1 MCGIAGTINKQVSAE
16 RIYQALGH
24 RGPDAQSCYKD
35 DLVELFHLRLTI
47 LDKEGGA
54 QPMHYKNLTI
64 VFNGEIYNHRDLR
77 RRFDLRC
84 VTNSDTETL
93 LHLIDKIGYE
103 CLQYL
108 DGMFAFAIYHRNDN
122 QLYLVRDRAGKKPL
136 YIFSENDSL
145 SFASELNALNS
156 INDLAINDISI
167 QGYLRLGTLIGSST
181 PYQNVRELL
190 GGELAILNSNTLS
203 IKYEKWWSIGE
214 SYSRKNSDSYEEA
227 KNNVNEYLQTAVK
240 RRLDSSDLEVG
251 TFLSGGID
259 SGLITGIAAEH
270 KKNLK
275 TFTVSFEG
283 SSFDESQLAA
293 MVAQKYC
300 TDHSEIRISLDSLS
314 DDVTDIIANYGE
326 PFFDSSA
333 IPSYYVSKEAKK
345 HITVVLNGDGAD
357 ELFGGYRRYVAFDKY
372 DYFNTP
378 APIKRIGSYL
388 VERLKIPGKNR
399 SLYSNLYRLLF
410 LMSGDKYGIY
420 LRSTSDIFEGHRNCF
435 LFNEELLLDSHIME
449 VLGNKSLTGLK
460 RIMNMDF
467 ENLLFS
473 DLLVKMDIATMA
485 NSLEGRSPFL
495 CKELLEYAPSINDNY
510 KIRGAR
516 TKVILRDLANDYLPY
531 SIVNQPKR
539 GFEIPLVSWV
549 DNELK
554 DIIRDYLVSG
564 SYSSNFVSH
573 NFITK
578 LIDNE
583 LKCTP
588 YKRAKMIWT
597 LFCLD
602 VWYELAYKRA

>member
-1 MCGIAGTINKQVSAE
+1 MCGIAGTVNKEVSAE
-16 RIYQALGH
+16 RLYGSLGH
-24 RGPDAQSCYKD
+24 RGPDAQSCYRD
-35 DLVELFHLRLTI
+35 GLVELFHLRLTI

-54 QPMHYKNLTI
+54 QPMHYKDLTI
-64 VFNGEIYNHRDLR
+64 VFNGEIYNHQELR
-77 RRFDLRC
+77 RKFDLQC

-93 LHLIDKIGYE
+93 LHLIDKIGYK
-103 CLQYL
+103 CLHYL
-108 DGMFAFAIYHRNDN
+108 DGMFAFAVYHSKQH
-122 QLYLVRDRAGKKPL
+122 QLYLARDRAGKKPL
-136 YIFSENDSL
+136 YIHLGNYSL
-145 SFASELNALNS
+145 SFASELNALNA
-156 INDLAINDISI
+156 IEDLTVNHRNI

-190 GGELAILNSNTLS
+190 GGELAIVDPNSLK
-203 IKYEKWWSIGE
+203 IEYEKWWSI
-214 SYSRKNSDSYEEA
+214 SKFYSSKNTDPYEDA
-227 KNNVNEYLQTAVK
+227 KSKVDDYLQTAVQ

-259 SGLITGIAAEH
+259 SGLITAIAARH
-270 KKNLK
+270 KKDLK

-283 SSFDESQLAA
+283 SSFDESPLAA
-293 MVAQKYC
+293 LVAQKYD
-300 TDHSEIRISLDSLS
+300 TDHSEIIISLDSLK

-345 HITVVLNGDGAD
+345 YITVVLNGDGAD

-372 DYFNTP
+372 DYFKTP
-378 APIKRIGSYL
+378 GPIRWIGSRLVNYL
-388 VERLKIPGKNR
+388 KFPKKNR

-410 LMSGDKYGIY
+410 LMSADHYDTY
-420 LRSTSDIFEGHRNCF
+420 LRSTSDIFEGYHDSF
-435 LFNEELLLDSHIME
+435 LFDDRLLLDSHIIE
-449 VLGNKSLTGLK
+449 VLENRSLSGLK

-495 CKELLEYAPSINDNY
+495 CKELLEYVPAISDNY
-510 KIRGAR
+510 KIKGSK
-516 TKVILRDLANDYLPY
+516 TKAILRDLANDYLPPA
-531 SIVNQPKR
+531 IINQPKR
-539 GFEIPLVSWV
+539 GFEIPLVTWV

-554 DIIRDYLVSG
+554 DIIRDYLVRD
-564 SYSSNFVSH
+564 SYSSNFVSQR
-573 NFITK
+573 FISK
-578 LIDNE
+578 LIDNN
-583 LKCTP
+583 LRCTP

-602 VWYELAYKRA
+602 VWYERAYKRV